1 MQVIRHRFGIM
12 SALLCSIVLA
22 GCSDREV
29 ILPGKRE
36 PILTSEPSVTDGA
49 GALAAPK
56 AFAMP
61 TQKKQC
67 GLAARPRKPIYA
79 GCSCGLIRG
88 TKAALGA

>member
-36 PILTSEPSVTDGA
+36 PILTSEASATDGA

-61 TQKKQC
+61 TRS
-67 GLAARPRKPIYA
+67 A
-79 GCSCGLIRG
+79 S
-88 TKAALGA
+88 ALRAQLGESLNSASFLPYRL

>member
-36 PILTSEPSVTDGA
+36 PILTSEPSATDGA

-61 TQKKQC
+61 IPHGVVMQ
-67 GLAARPRKPIYA
+67 APHW
-79 GCSCGLIRG
+79 S
-88 TKAALGA
+88 